1 MDDFSIL
8 ILFNTILILNR
19 QTEKIE
25 ILSLE
30 TISILIHIRNLLL
43 FK

>member
-25 ILSLE
+25 ISSLE
-30 TISILIHIRNLLL
+30 TISILIQIRNLLL